1 MFLSKS
7 LITAAVLSAMSATS
21 AMASSPA
28 PEKTIPVIVQFAHV
42 LAAADPDLS
51 DTRIGNRAGFG
62 NLRPDVLGHIQRL
75 ERSHGFK
82 AKHGFSRVV
91 KGFSANLTPGQIA
104 QLRGN
109 PAVRMVEP
117 DVPMYGTEQTL
128 PWGISSTGA
137 TTSPASRAG
146 DGLDNGMSLNQVR
159 AFVVDSGIALH
170 PDLNVGAQVNYVGDG
185 IAGDCNGHGTHVAGT
200 IGARDNAD
208 AVVGMAPGI
217 LLLPI
222 KVLDCTST
230 GSASNLIKA
239 FDYAAATA
247 AANPAIKYVLN
258 ASIGFPPGTVIATLD
273 AAIQN
278 TVAAGVFVTVAAGN
292 DAAANCGTTMVNLS
306 QGQGATG
313 VVAVGALDSANREAY
328 FSNYGPCIGVW
339 APGVSVYSTSS
350 SLGVVSMNGTS
361 MAAPHVAGA
370 AALIRATEPA
380 LSPVEVDAR
389 IKALAPTLGTVSRDG
404 RAIIGLN
411 VATVAP
417 RLVSVAQV
425 SPGTLDFGIIKS
437 GKGAAIRTLTVK
449 NAGSA
454 AMTIT
459 GFSGVPTGVTLV
471 GNTCSG
477 VAAGQSCLA
486 TFSLSDSR
494 KMTVAAQVTTQGA
507 STNSSFTVRGQVK

>member
-1 MFLSKS
+1 MFLRQT

-21 AMASSPA
+21 ALASAPA
-28 PEKTIPVIVQFAHV
+28 PEKTVPVIVQFAHV

-117 DVPMYGTEQTL
+117 DVPMYGAAQTL

-137 TTSPASRAG
+137 TTSPAALAG
-146 DGLDNGMSLNQVR
+146 DGIDNSMSFSQVR

-170 PDLNVGAQVNYVGDG
+170 PDLNVGPQVNYVGDG

-208 AVVGMAPGI
+208 AVVGMAPGVQ
-217 LLLPI
+217 LLPI
-222 KVLDCTST
+222 KVLDCASK

-247 AANPAIKYVLN
+247 AANPSIKYVLN

-292 DAAANCGTTMVNLS
+292 DAAASCANTMVNLS

-313 VVAVGALDSANREAY
+313 VVAVGAIDAANQEAY
-328 FSNYGPCIGVW
+328 SSNYGPCIGVW

-350 SLGVVSMNGTS
+350 ALGIASMNGTS

-370 AALIRATEPA
+370 AVLIRATDPA
-380 LSPVEVDAR
+380 LTPVQVDAR
-389 IKALAPTLGTVSRDG
+389 IKAIAPALGTVSKDG
-404 RAIIGLN
+404 RALVGLN
-411 VATVAP
+411 VASVAP

-425 SPGTLDFGIIKS
+425 SPGTVDFGIIKA
-437 GKGAAIRTLTVK
+437 GKGTVTRTATIK
-449 NAGSA
+449 NAGNT
-454 AMTIT
+454 AMSIA
-459 GFSGVPTGVTLV
+459 GFYGVPAGVTLT
-471 GNTCSG
+471 GHNCTG
-477 VAAGQSCLA
+477 IAAGQSCTA
-486 TFSLSDSR
+486 AFVLSDTR
-494 KMTVAAQVTTQGA
+494 KTTISALVSTQGA
-507 STNSSFTVRGQVK
+507 STNGTFTVRGQVK